1 MQRYHNLDFL
11 RAFAMMM
18 GLAIHAPLIFWQPDF
33 AKVFGIEN
41 IAPAEEWMNVVGG
54 YISNWRMPL
63 FFYYTTAPELTY
75 FLSDPMTLYSSS
87 EMIRKLSVIVLVNSR
102 HLSGRVLRKNPKI
115 ASVNWLNVA

>member
-1 MQRYHNLDFL
+1 MSSNSERFFVLKKMQRFHNLDFL

-41 IAPAEEWMNVVGG
+41 IAPAEEWMNVVGR

-63 FFYYTTAPELTY
+63 FFYYQVFFQFSL
-75 FLSDPMTLYSSS
+75 
-87 EMIRKLSVIVLVNSR
+87 
-102 HLSGRVLRKNPKI
+102 
-115 ASVNWLNVA
+115 

>member
-18 GLAIHAPLIFWQPDF
+18 GLAIHAALIFWQPDF

-41 IAPAEEWMNVVGG
+41 IVPAEEWMNVVGR

-63 FFYYTTAPELTY
+63 FFL
-75 FLSDPMTLYSSS
+75 
-87 EMIRKLSVIVLVNSR
+87 
-102 HLSGRVLRKNPKI
+102 LSGFFQFSL
-115 ASVNWLNVA
+115 

>member
-41 IAPAEEWMNVVGG
+41 IAPAEEWMNVVGR
-54 YISNWRMPL
+54 YISNWRMTL
-63 FFYYTTAPELTY
+63 FFYYQV
-75 FLSDPMTLYSSS
+75 FFSSHY
-87 EMIRKLSVIVLVNSR
+87 RKKR
-102 HLSGRVLRKNPKI
+102 HLKI
-115 ASVNWLNVA
+115 HQRPNN

>member
-41 IAPAEEWMNVVGG
+41 IAPAEEWMNVVGR

-63 FFYYTTAPELTY
+63 FFL
-75 FLSDPMTLYSSS
+75 
-87 EMIRKLSVIVLVNSR
+87 
-102 HLSGRVLRKNPKI
+102 LSGFFSVLIIETKGTSKYIKDRI
-115 ASVNWLNVA
+115 IREGLTCLVFA

>member
-41 IAPAEEWMNVVGG
+41 IVSAEEWMNVVGR

-63 FFYYTTAPELTY
+63 FFL
-75 FLSDPMTLYSSS
+75 LSGFFFSSHY
-87 EMIRKLSVIVLVNSR
+87 RKKR
-102 HLSGRVLRKNPKI
+102 HLKI
-115 ASVNWLNVA
+115 HQRPNN